1 MKKKKELEAKEK
13 KQYNINRKWVILS
26 LVLTILIISVS
37 LFLFFFQTNAIEFS
51 FKAAIVDQLGGNYPS
66 TLEYAQEF
74 NESATNLLKTAS
86 FNVSYHESKTIN
98 VNFYEGLAKY
108 GYGVIILRSHSAL
121 REDKPIVDFFTNEEF
136 VVGKYASELVTAG
149 YYEWEKDKLYCAI
162 TPEFIKAIDGVFPK
176 SVVIA
181 MGCDSL
187 NYSTMAQAF
196 IDKGARLYIG
206 WTGHVSVADSDEAT
220 IKLLELLFVQNKTIE
235 YAISHCNSYLDT
247 KLPPPEFKGRLDY
260 FPKDVGDKEVWELV
274 LDSGVQTS
282 SLLHFWEII
291 FLTPIFLVKEAV
303 LIKKCCLP
311 FRNVWRRCCKDVV

>member
-1 MKKKKELEAKEK
+1 MKKKKELDAKEK
-13 KQYNINRKWVILS
+13 KQYNINRKWAILS

-37 LFLFFFQTNAIEFS
+37 LFLFFFQTNLIEFS

-74 NESATNLLKTAS
+74 NESATNLLETAS

-98 VNFYEGLAKY
+98 VTFYEKLAQY
-108 GYGVIILRSHSAL
+108 CYGVIILRSHSAL
-121 REDKPIVDFFTNEEF
+121 REDKPIVDFFTNEIF
-136 VVGKYASELVTAG
+136 VEGKYTSELVTAG

-162 TPEFIKAIDGVFPK
+162 TPDFIKVIDGVFPK

-187 NYSTMAQAF
+187 KYDTMARVF
-196 IDKGARLYIG
+196 IDKGAKLYIG
-206 WTGHVSVADSDEAT
+206 WTGSVSVEDSDKAT
-220 IKLLELLFVQNKTIE
+220 LKLLELLFIENKTIND
-235 YAISHCNSYLDT
+235 AISFCNGNFIFEH
-247 KLPPPEFKGRLDY
+247 PGRLDY

>member
-26 LVLTILIISVS
+26 LILTILIISVS

-66 TLEYAQEF
+66 TPEYAQEF

-136 VVGKYASELVTAG
+136 VVGKYPSELVTAG
-149 YYEWEKDKLYCAI
+149 YYEWENTTYYCAI
-162 TPEFIKAIDGVFPK
+162 TPDFIKAIDGVFPK

-187 NYSTMAQAF
+187 KYDTMAQVF
-196 IDKGARLYIG
+196 IDKGAKLYIG
-206 WTGHVSVADSDEAT
+206 WTGSVSVEDSDKAT
-220 IKLLELLFVQNKTIE
+220 LKLLELLFIENKTIND
-235 YAISHCNSYLDT
+235 AISFCNGNFIFEH
-247 KLPPPEFKGRLDY
+247 PGRLDY